1 MLGASPRRRVV
12 GGHRLIFRHVRCLS
26 TSALAQ
32 GARIGSVFYK
42 FQGSALMPVYTGGT
56 SFFPS
61 PQKLNDLERKPS
73 VSSFWLVRRNHGHTE
88 GPTTFLRATGCAG
101 GRELPT
107 SFGKL
112 VKGERASVFLPF
124 LCLAPLPCQ
133 LPSQWER
140 RCPPLPEV
148 TRPCILGHPSGTPA
162 LAAPHRLSSVAAM
175 LRSLERSLCH
185 TGFFFFFKDK
195 PIDDTMTNET
205 VRVRAV

>member
-112 VKGERASVFLPF
+112 VKGERASVLLPF

-140 RCPPLPEV
+140 RCPPPPRSDPPLYPWASL
-148 TRPCILGHPSGTPA
+148 RNPCPGSPTPA
-162 LAAPHRLSSVAAM
+162 LFCCCYVEIIGEIIVSHRI
-175 LRSLERSLCH
+175 
-185 TGFFFFFKDK
+185 FFFLR
-195 PIDDTMTNET
+195 TNL
-205 VRVRAV
+205 